1 MTRAPLRL
9 PSLLQAQI
17 EWFAHDLLTTDV
29 PFDFT
34 HPLGEEALVPAASVS
49 WQVFKNPL
57 TLFIGGV
64 TAVLLE
70 LAEPRVRH
78 GVWDHSTFRTDP
90 VTRLKRT
97 GLAAMATVYGPRQA
111 AEAMIAGVGR
121 RHNAVRGVTVGGEP
135 YHALDPEL
143 LDWVQATA
151 SFGFLESYSRFTRQ
165 LSVEDRDRYYS
176 EALPAARLYGATGAP
191 ATDVE
196 RQTLFAHLDGRLEPS
211 PVLEEFLSI
220 MRKAEIF
227 PAALRW
233 LQRLLIRAAITLFPP
248 PLRRRLLPKERE
260 LSWIE
265 ERLLC
270 RACRLAD
277 RIPIAASPAVQS
289 CVRLGLPADMLYR

>member
-1 MTRAPLRL
+1 MPRAPLRL
-9 PSLLQAQI
+9 PSLLQTQI
-17 EWFAHDLLTTDV
+17 ERFARSLLTTDV
-29 PFDFT
+29 TFDFSQ
-34 HPLGEEALVPAASVS
+34 PPGEEALVPATSVS

-57 TLFIGGV
+57 SLFIGGV

-97 GLAAMATVYGPRQA
+97 GLAAMATVYGPRHA

-121 RHNAVRGVTVGGEP
+121 RHNAVKGVTESGVS

-151 SFGFLESYSRFTRQ
+151 SFGFVESYCRFTRP
-165 LSVEDRDRYYS
+165 LSPEDKDRYYR
-176 EALPAARLYGATGAP
+176 EALPAARLYGASGAP
-191 ATDVE
+191 ASDAE
-196 RQTLFAHLDGRLEPS
+196 RRALFARMEAGLESS
-211 PVLEEFLSI
+211 PVLREFLTI

-227 PAALRW
+227 PAPLRW
-233 LQRLLIRAAITLFPP
+233 LQHLLINAAIALVPDA
-248 PLRRRLLPKERE
+248 LRQSLLPGERG

-265 ERLLC
+265 ERLLQQ
-270 RACRLAD
+270 ACSLAD
-277 RIPIAASPAVQS
+277 RIPIAASPAVQA
-289 CVRLGLPADMLYR
+289 CVRIGLPPDMLYR